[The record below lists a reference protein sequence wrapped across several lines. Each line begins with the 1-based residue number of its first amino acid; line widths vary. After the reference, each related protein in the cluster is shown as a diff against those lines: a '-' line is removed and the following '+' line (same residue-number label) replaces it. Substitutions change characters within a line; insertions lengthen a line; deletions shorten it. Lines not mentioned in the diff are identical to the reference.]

1 MKNKQPNRNNMT
13 SAGGYEEFEMFP
25 FSWNVWEENES
36 MALRVVGLNQNNES
50 VMLTITQSFP
60 YLYLELP
67 DLGRPWNKVMVQR
80 LADAL
85 DEAHGREKPIYK
97 KYVVMKKLYYAKG
110 HFDAQ
115 NEYQDKYYSF
125 LKCSFACDSHRVRFS
140 HRYSSYS
147 TGRPLNVFGV
157 GRLTGDLALK
167 AHEVKADP
175 ILQFMCEMNLKP
187 SGWLKCMARKV
198 KDDQKTSLCVH
209 EYETVCLRTA
219 RRSDGTIGPVKN
231 FQPVERDEV
240 ARPLILSFDIEVN
253 SSNPNVTPQ
262 ASMPDDKIFQISC
275 VLGRNGDPE
284 DMWKRYILSLR
295 RHRGQT
301 ASLIPSIVGEDVHI
315 REFDT
320 EADLLNGF
328 TEFVQEM
335 DPQLICGY
343 NIFSF
348 DLPYM
353 IARSDFCRTRN
364 SFDLLSS
371 VIGMHCPETKVEW
384 SSSAYKNQ
392 SFVYLD
398 APGRIWVD
406 LLPII
411 QRDYKLENYK
421 LKTVSDLFLGQTKDP
436 LTAKG
441 IFRHFRE
448 FQPEG
453 LSMVAKYCVKDSD
466 LVLKLFEKLQQW
478 IGLCEMANTCNTP
491 LFYLYT
497 KGQQIK
503 IFSQVYKK
511 CLEDGYV
518 IDSSS
523 FIVNPNDNYT
533 GAYVFTPVPGVY
545 DMVVSFDF
553 SSLYPSTI
561 IAYNIDY
568 TTLVTNDAIPDDRCH
583 IIEWEDHCGC
593 EHDTTIRKSKPKNV
607 VCGAHRFRF
616 LRQPVGVLPT
626 LLTNLIAARKNTR
639 KQMERLEKAVD
650 EMKDDDPDKAATK
663 RIITVLDK
671 RQLSYKVSANSMYGG
686 MGVKKG
692 YLPFLPGAM
701 STTAQGR
708 KSIEKASKALVHEF
722 GATLIYG
729 DTDSCYISFPQ
740 FRTAQDARD
749 LDSHCREIETQISS
763 LFPRPMKFAY
773 EENIYVRYLIL
784 SKKRYM
790 ALKCNLDG
798 VVNEGKIEKKGVLLT
813 RRDNAQ
819 FCRNLY
825 QSVIMASFHRKP
837 YEEVMD
843 GLLDFVRLLLTRQVT
858 AKDLSISKSVG
869 KLEDYKI
876 RPFADDDKK
885 LKKRLEELGLF
896 HPAANL
902 AFLRSYL
909 DAYLKRKEG
918 YERVRYEQPLE
929 YAIVEQYALLAL
941 PAQVQLAEKM
951 RRRGTQVS
959 AGERLA
965 YVVLQTE
972 EKDKLFAKIEDVDYY
987 REFASLLQ
995 VDAMYYLRLISKSVE
1010 EVLNA
1015 VYHRTGTF
1023 TKIFK
1028 YREQYGKVVQ
1038 QLNTITQ
1045 TRVVERENM

>member
-1 MKNKQPNRNNMT
+1 M
-13 SAGGYEEFEMFP
+13 SGSGAFGAFGAYEEFEMFP
-25 FSWNVWEENES
+25 FSWNVWEENGS
-36 MALRVVGLNQNNES
+36 MALRIVGLNAQNES
-50 VMLTITQSFP
+50 VLLTVTNSFP
-60 YLYLELP
+60 YVYLELP
-67 DLGRPWNKVMVQR
+67 DLGRPWNKVMIQR
-80 LADAL
+80 LADVL
-85 DEAHGREKPIYK
+85 DETHGREKPILK

-110 HFDAQ
+110 HFDAK
-115 NEYQDKYYSF
+115 NEYHDKYYSF
-125 LKCSFACDSHRVRFS
+125 LKCSFACDTHRVHFA
-140 HRYSSYS
+140 HRYQIYQDSH
-147 TGRPLNVFGV
+147 PKVLNVFGV
-157 GRLTGDLALK
+157 GKIALK
-167 AHEVKADP
+167 THEVKADP

-187 SGWLKCMARKV
+187 SGWFRCMARAV
-198 KDDQKTSLCVH
+198 ATDDKQSLCKH
-209 EYETVCLRTA
+209 EYETMCMRSG
-219 RRSDGTIGPVKN
+219 RRPDGTIGPIKN
-231 FQPVERDEV
+231 FQPVDRDEV

-262 ASMPDDKIFQISC
+262 SGMPDDKIFQISC
-275 VLGRNGDPE
+275 VMGRNGDPE
-284 DMWKRYILSLR
+284 ESWARYILSLR
-295 RHRGQT
+295 KHRGQV
-301 ASLIPSIVGEDVHI
+301 ASLVPSLVGDDVRI

-328 TEFVQEM
+328 TDFIQEM

-353 IARSDFCRTRN
+353 IARADFCKTRN
-364 SFDLLSS
+364 TFDLLSS
-371 VIGMHCPETKVEW
+371 IMGHHCPETKVEW

-523 FIVNPNDNYT
+523 FVVNEKDNYT

-568 TTLVTNDAIPDDRCH
+568 TTLVTNDDIPDDKCH

-593 EHDTTIRKSKPKNV
+593 EHDTTVRKSKPKNI

-616 LRQPVGVLPT
+616 LREPVGVLPT

-639 KQMERLEKAVD
+639 KAMERLQQEVD
-650 EMKDDDPDKAATK
+650 EGKMDDEERIVKK

-708 KSIEKASKALVHEF
+708 KSIDKASKALVNEF

-740 FRTAQDARD
+740 FRRAEDARD
-749 LDSHCREIETQISS
+749 LDAHCREIETQVSS

-798 VVNEGKIEKKGVLLT
+798 VVNESKIEKKGVLLT

-825 QSVIMASFHRKP
+825 QSVILSSFHRRS

-843 GLLDFVRLLLTRQVT
+843 GLLSWMMMLLTRQVS

-869 KLEDYKI
+869 KIVDYKI
-876 RPFADDDKK
+876 RDFSTDDEKM
-885 LKKRLEELGLF
+885 KKRLDEMGIY
-896 HPAANL
+896 HPDANL

-909 DAYLKRKEG
+909 TPFTKRVDG
-918 YERVRYEQPLE
+918 YERARYEHPLE
-929 YAIVEQYALLAL
+929 YSIMEQYTLLAL

-959 AGERLA
+959 AGERIA
-965 YVVLQTE
+965 YVVLQTD
-972 EKDKLFAKIEDVDYY
+972 EKKKLFGKIEDLDYY

-995 VDAMYYLRLISKSVE
+995 VDEMYYLRLICKSVE
-1010 EVLNA
+1010 EVLSA
-1015 VYHRTGTF
+1015 VYHSTGTF
-1023 TKIFK
+1023 TKMVK
-1028 YREQYGKVVQ
+1028 YREQYAKVVQ
-1038 QLNTITQ
+1038 QLTTLTQ
-1045 TRVVERENM
+1045 TRIVEREPSS